1 MSADYA
7 DSVRSLSK
15 LPPCSPLLKIFTLV
29 IKQLETPMDLLFLAG
44 GQKREILLSL
54 RLSGQLAP

>member
-15 LPPCSPLLKIFTLV
+15 LPPCSPLPKIISLV
-29 IKQLETPMDLLFLAG
+29 IKQLETPMDLLFPSR

-54 RLSGQLAP
+54 RLSG